1 MKLLIKS
8 SLLLLLGLLLQ
19 SGAAQ
24 AQVRVSV
31 NVGPP
36 AWGPAV
42 GSGVEYYY
50 IPEIDG
56 YYDLYTQQ
64 YVYLDPYGYW
74 VSTPYL
80 PSYYASYDPR
90 FFHPV
95 VINYVGRQP
104 WGYIRDHR
112 AYCNQRGWQLGRYYG
127 NNGYYGNGRRGSYA
141 PAPSYRQAPGRYDSS
156 PYNNRGYARSNDF
169 EPSNRG
175 NYSHDDRHDRDN
187 YRRDERSNWDNRN
200 NAGRNNRGFEGS
212 RDERSVPISRGRGR

>member
-8 SLLLLLGLLLQ
+8 SLLLLLGLLLE

-24 AQVRVSV
+24 AQVRVNI
-31 NVGPP
+31 NVGAP

-42 GSGVEYYY
+42 GPGVEYYY

-74 VSTPYL
+74 VSAPYL
-80 PSYYASYDPR
+80 PSYYANYDPR

-95 VINYVGRQP
+95 VVNYVGRQP

-112 AYCNQRGWQLGRYYG
+112 AYCNQRGWQPGRYYG
-127 NNGYYGNGRRGSYA
+127 NNGYYGGGRGSYA
-141 PAPSYRQAPGRYDSS
+141 PAPSYRLAPGRYGNQ
-156 PYNNRGYARSNDF
+156 PYNNRGYARSNDY
-169 EPSNRG
+169 N
-175 NYSHDDRHDRDN
+175 RDN
-187 YRRDERSNWDNRN
+187 RSNYGRDERNERDDYRRDERSSWDNHN
-200 NAGRNNRGFEGS
+200 SSSHNDRGFERS
-212 RDERSVPISRGRGR
+212 RDERISPVGRGRGR